1 MPKTKE
7 EKAAYM
13 RAWYQTPK
21 GKASRAQYLEK
32 TKQRRA
38 EVKRAYDQSPIG
50 RKHSRICDWKRHGII
65 PENGDYDALYE
76 WFMSTLNCEKCNVL
90 LTEDPRSTPTTRCCD
105 HDHAIKD
112 APNVRGIICH
122 SCNSR
127 DRCSNTSGHVNI
139 YYDKRSGHWDF
150 KIDRKRLKHH
160 KSGFKTIEEAVAYR
174 DVWMGLNSES

>member
-1 MPKTKE
+1 MPQTKE
-7 EKAAYM
+7 QK
-13 RAWYQTPK
+13 
-21 GKASRAQYLEK
+21 
-32 TKQRRA
+32 A
-38 EVKRAYDQSPIG
+38 EVDRAYYQSPQG
-50 RKHSRICDWKRHGII
+50 KKCQRISGWKRQGII
-65 PENGDYDALYE
+65 SDDWDALYE
-76 WFMSTLNCEKCNVL
+76 RFMNTLNCEKCNVL

-105 HDHAIKD
+105 HDHAIKN

>member
-1 MPKTKE
+1 MPQTKE
-7 EKAAYM
+7 QK
-13 RAWYQTPK
+13 
-21 GKASRAQYLEK
+21 
-32 TKQRRA
+32 A
-38 EVKRAYDQSPIG
+38 EVDRAYYQSPQG
-50 RKHSRICDWKRHGII
+50 KKCQRISGWKRQGII
-65 PENGDYDALYE
+65 SDDWDALYE
-76 WFMSTLNCEKCNVL
+76 RFMNTLNCEKCNVL

-105 HDHAIKD
+105 HDHAIKN

-150 KIDRKRLKHH
+150 KIDRKRLKHF
-160 KSGFKTIEEAVAYR
+160 KSGFKTKEEAVAYR